1 MDTLEDGIAAT
12 QKAVEVLQSI
22 LIEETLEYFTAPY
35 SQTTTRA
42 GRRMLDIGPLLY
54 SQPRDA
60 LQISLWEA
68 LGAMYPKMHND
79 EAYARSLFRD
89 GAWELAMFVTIEM
102 TWTDFDAAVMGKI
115 PERELTST
123 RPRVVPIH

>member
-1 MDTLEDGIAAT
+1 MDTLEYGIAAT
-12 QKAVEVLQSI
+12 QKAVEVLQAI
-22 LIEETLEYFTAPY
+22 LIEETLEFFTASY

-54 SQPRDA
+54 SKPRDA

-68 LGAMYPKMHND
+68 LGAMYPTMHND

-102 TWTDFDAAVMGKI
+102 IWADFEAAVTGQTPK
-115 PERELTST
+115 REGTPNRS
-123 RPRVVPIH
+123 RVVPIS

>member
-22 LIEETLEYFTAPY
+22 LIDETLEFFTTPY
-35 SQTTTRA
+35 RQTTTRA

-54 SQPRDA
+54 SSPRDA
-60 LQISLWEA
+60 LQISLWES
-68 LGAMYPKMHND
+68 LGAIDPKVQND
-79 EAYARSLFRD
+79 EVYARSLFRN

-102 TWTDFDAAVMGKI
+102 TWDDFEAAVTGQTPKHDGS
-115 PERELTST
+115 LN
-123 RPRVVPIH
+123 RPRVVPIS